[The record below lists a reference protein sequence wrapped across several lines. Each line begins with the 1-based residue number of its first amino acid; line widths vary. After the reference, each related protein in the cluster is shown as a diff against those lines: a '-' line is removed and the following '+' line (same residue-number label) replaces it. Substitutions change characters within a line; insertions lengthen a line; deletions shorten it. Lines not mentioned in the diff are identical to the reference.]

1 MRKEYHGLDI
11 EVIPFSNENVI
22 VASGECTPNFE
33 AFTLTD
39 MGGWSACEEG
49 YDGSGNWVG
58 SYNRVPPD

>member
-22 VASGECTPNFE
+22 VASGCTPDFE

-39 MGGWSACEEG
+39 MGGGWSACKEG
-49 YDGSGNWVG
+49 YDGSGNWIG
-58 SYNRVPPD
+58 RYNNVPD